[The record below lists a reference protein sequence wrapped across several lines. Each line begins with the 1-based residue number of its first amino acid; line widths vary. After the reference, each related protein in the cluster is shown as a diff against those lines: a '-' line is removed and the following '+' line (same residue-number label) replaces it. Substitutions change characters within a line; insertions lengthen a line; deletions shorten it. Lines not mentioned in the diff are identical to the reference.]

1 MLDVVRLDFDPTIAL
16 LGLTVRLETLAL
28 AAVILLVLVLAAL
41 GAGRMRARLDQEA
54 EGPAAGSGRLRRD
67 DLILIAFGAVPGA
80 VVGGRI
86 GYGLVHLDYY
96 RTNPGLLVDP
106 GQGGLTLTLAV
117 ILGVVGALAVAGLLA
132 APIGRWLHVAA
143 GPLLM
148 GLGLGKLGMVL
159 GADGQGQFSSASW
172 ATMYPRPGL
181 WQSPN
186 PGSAAL
192 PSQALE
198 GGLVL
203 LAAALM
209 IAVPFLLRLRL
220 RRWRQIVRPGL
231 APRREWAVLM
241 GFRRFL
247 TALCLWA
254 VARLAA
260 AFTWRDARVVGP
272 LGVEQLLLI
281 GVLAGCL
288 AVLIAARLRDRRRAR
303 AAAGAAGRAAAR
315 GVAPTTDESGLPEP
329 RSFAEPGRLK
339 EPGRS

>member
-1 MLDVVRLDFDPTIAL
+1 MPAAVRLDFDPTIAL
-16 LGLTVRLETLAL
+16 FGLTVRLETLAL

-41 GAGRMRARLDQEA
+41 GAGRMSARLE
-54 EGPAAGSGRLRRD
+54 EGADGSTEGSGRLRRD
-67 DLILIAFGAVPGA
+67 DLLLVAFGAVPGA
-80 VVGGRI
+80 LVGGRI

-117 ILGVVGALAVAGLLA
+117 VLGAVGALAVARLLA
-132 APIGRWLHVAA
+132 APIGRWLHVSA
-143 GPLLM
+143 GPLLI

-159 GADGQGQFSSASW
+159 GADGQGQFSGASW
-172 ATMYPRPGL
+172 ATVYPQPGQ

-209 IAVPFLLRLRL
+209 IAVPLLLRLRF
-220 RRWRQIVRPGL
+220 RRWPKIVWPGL
-231 APRREWAVLM
+231 EPRREWAMLT

-254 VARLAA
+254 VARFVA
-260 AFTWRDARVVGP
+260 AFTWRDARVLGP
-272 LGVEQLLLI
+272 LGMEQLLLV
-281 GVLAGCL
+281 GLLTGCL
-288 AVLIAARLRDRRRAR
+288 AVLAAAWLRDRRRAR
-303 AAAGAAGRAAAR
+303 AGAGTAGGTVVRGIRVDRRRVRSDRAPFVR
-315 GVAPTTDESGLPEP
+315 
-329 RSFAEPGRLK
+329 
-339 EPGRS
+339 